1 MKRLSVKKPFELKAI
16 NIKGKPNPKN
26 RSMVKLEMIFF
37 NSNYPRVTKV
47 VNVTGLM
54 SDWEIEGHSW
64 SPIQLSHAFDE
75 VEQIQSEV
83 RIKSVIQMIDTLEA
97 RFRERLIVK
106 NGLLVDSSG
115 DDDGIFGLLEQSY
128 YLYNK

>member
-1 MKRLSVKKPFELKAI
+1 
-16 NIKGKPNPKN
+16 
-26 RSMVKLEMIFF
+26 MVKLEMIFF
-37 NSNYPRVTKV
+37 KSNYPRATKI

-64 SPIQLSHAFDE
+64 SPIQLSHPFDE

-83 RIKSVIQMIDTLEA
+83 RIKSVIQMIDSLEA

-106 NGLLVDSSG
+106 NGQLVDSSG
-115 DDDGIFGLLEQSY
+115 NDDGIFGLSEQSY